1 MAMANVTITSP
12 FWNRYRESVAREVIP
27 YQWQII
33 NDERR
38 IEIPVDPAG
47 NDDGEVNDGLSR
59 EWSHA
64 VRNLRVA
71 AGDVDAPFNGM
82 VFQDS
87 DVYKWLEEAAYA
99 LAYQPDAQLQAL
111 CDEVVDL
118 IARAQQPDGYLDTPF
133 QIKSGGYAR
142 RRRFSQ
148 IQQSHEMYVMGHYIE
163 AGVAYWQVTG
173 NEQALQI
180 ACRMAD
186 CLDANFGDEDGK
198 IPGADGH
205 PEIELALARLYEAT
219 NESRYLRLARYFIDV
234 RGKDPD
240 FYDEQNKAVHA
251 EGLPAIFPA
260 METWSHEY
268 TLTARPIRDQ
278 QTAVGHAVRV
288 AYLLAGVMQ
297 VGRLTND
304 EGLLRTGERLWN
316 NIVHKRMYI
325 TGGIGS
331 THVGEAFTYDY
342 DLPNDTMYGE
352 SCASVGMCF
361 VARQMLE
368 HELRGEY
375 ADVLEKEL
383 FNGAI
388 AGIALDGKH
397 FFYVNPLEADVQ
409 ATENNP
415 DRRHVLLE
423 RAQWFGC
430 ACCPSNIARLIA
442 SVDRYL
448 YTVRE
453 DERMIAAHQFIAN
466 DARFFD
472 DVRVKQ
478 ESDFPREGVVRFT
491 VDVPEGA
498 DPVIFKVRIPSWSP
512 EYRLT
517 VDGVDVTGEMPVHD
531 GFVSVEVADRTVV
544 ELELDMSVKYMRA
557 NTAIRHDAG
566 RLAVMRG
573 PVVYCAESCDN
584 RAPLWDYRIGD
595 SAGEDIAC
603 AAGTG
608 VLEGLQTVSVPALRT
623 PDDLPPYLECDVTPV
638 CSCTGAARRHLPQ
651 SRMHGRMRASNTLQM
666 HSSDGLTRI
675 R

>member
-163 AGVAYWQVTG
+163 AGVAYHQVTG
-173 NEQALQI
+173 NEQALEV
-180 ACRMAD
+180 AKKMAD
-186 CLDANFGDEDGK
+186 CLDANFGPEEGK
-198 IPGADGH
+198 IHGGADGH

-623 PDDLPPYLECDVTPV
+623 PDDASDAPLYMPADHGARQADHTRLEMIPYHAWANR
-638 CSCTGAARRHLPQ
+638 GA
-651 SRMHGRMRASNTLQM
+651 SQM
-666 HSSDGLTRI
+666 QVWFTALC
-675 R
+675 

>member
-180 ACRMAD
+180 ACRIAD

-608 VLEGLQTVSVPALRT
+608 VLEGLQTVSVPALLT
-623 PDDLPPYLECDVTPV
+623 PDDASDAPLYMPADHGARQADHTRLEMIPYHAWANR
-638 CSCTGAARRHLPQ
+638 GA
-651 SRMHGRMRASNTLQM
+651 SQM
-666 HSSDGLTRI
+666 QVWFTALC
-675 R
+675 

>member
-608 VLEGLQTVSVPALRT
+608 VLEGLQTVSVPALLT
-623 PDDLPPYLECDVTPV
+623 PDDASDAPLYMPADHGARQADHTRLEMIPYHAWANR
-638 CSCTGAARRHLPQ
+638 GA
-651 SRMHGRMRASNTLQM
+651 SQM
-666 HSSDGLTRI
+666 QVWFTALC
-675 R
+675 

>member
-99 LAYQPDAQLQAL
+99 LAYQPDVQLQAL

-623 PDDLPPYLECDVTPV
+623 PDDASDAPLYMPADHGARQADHTRLEMIPYHAWANR
-638 CSCTGAARRHLPQ
+638 GA
-651 SRMHGRMRASNTLQM
+651 SQM
-666 HSSDGLTRI
+666 QVWFTALC
-675 R
+675 

>member
-1 MAMANVTITSP
+1 MPI
-12 FWNRYRESVAREVIP
+12 SV
-27 YQWQII
+27 
-33 NDERR
+33 
-38 IEIPVDPAG
+38 
-47 NDDGEVNDGLSR
+47 
-59 EWSHA
+59 
-64 VRNLRVA
+64 
-71 AGDVDAPFNGM
+71 M
-82 VFQDS
+82 
-87 DVYKWLEEAAYA
+87 K
-99 LAYQPDAQLQAL
+99 
-111 CDEVVDL
+111 
-118 IARAQQPDGYLDTPF
+118 T
-133 QIKSGGYAR
+133 
-142 RRRFSQ
+142 
-148 IQQSHEMYVMGHYIE
+148 
-163 AGVAYWQVTG
+163 
-173 NEQALQI
+173 
-180 ACRMAD
+180 
-186 CLDANFGDEDGK
+186 GK

-423 RAQWFGC
+423 R
-430 ACCPSNIARLIA
+430 STMVRL
-442 SVDRYL
+442 
-448 YTVRE
+448 
-453 DERMIAAHQFIAN
+453 RML
-466 DARFFD
+466 
-472 DVRVKQ
+472 
-478 ESDFPREGVVRFT
+478 
-491 VDVPEGA
+491 
-498 DPVIFKVRIPSWSP
+498 PV
-512 EYRLT
+512 EYR
-517 VDGVDVTGEMPVHD
+517 P
-531 GFVSVEVADRTVV
+531 FDR
-544 ELELDMSVKYMRA
+544 
-557 NTAIRHDAG
+557 
-566 RLAVMRG
+566 
-573 PVVYCAESCDN
+573 
-584 RAPLWDYRIGD
+584 
-595 SAGEDIAC
+595 
-603 AAGTG
+603 
-608 VLEGLQTVSVPALRT
+608 LR
-623 PDDLPPYLECDVTPV
+623 
-638 CSCTGAARRHLPQ
+638 
-651 SRMHGRMRASNTLQM
+651 
-666 HSSDGLTRI
+666 
-675 R
+675 

>member
-498 DPVIFKVRIPSWSP
+498 DPVIFQVRIPSWSP

-623 PDDLPPYLECDVTPV
+623 PDDASDAPLYMPADHGARQADHTRLEMIPYHAWANR
-638 CSCTGAARRHLPQ
+638 GA
-651 SRMHGRMRASNTLQM
+651 SQM
-666 HSSDGLTRI
+666 QVWFTALC
-675 R
+675 

>member
-12 FWNRYRESVAREVIP
+12 FWNRYRKSVAREVIP

-623 PDDLPPYLECDVTPV
+623 PDDASDAPLYMPADHGARQADHTRLEMIPYHAWANR
-638 CSCTGAARRHLPQ
+638 GA
-651 SRMHGRMRASNTLQM
+651 SQM
-666 HSSDGLTRI
+666 QVWFTALC
-675 R
+675 